1 VSTSDPR
8 RVFVHIGAPKT
19 GTTYLQA
26 ILRHNQ
32 QRLAA
37 AGVLYPQDIG
47 NAHFHAALDLRGA
60 AFAGHR
66 DPSVEGAWERV
77 SSQVRRWTGPTGVIS
92 HELLAAAKPEHA
104 KRVLESLAPAE
115 VHLVYTA
122 RDIGRQIP
130 AMWQESIKNGQ
141 TLDFRTYVK
150 RLRRPL
156 RKGRAARIFWRSQDP
171 LDVLSRWSV
180 IPAEHVHVVTVP
192 PRDAGASLL
201 WRRLCEVVGLD
212 ADQYDIDVPHINESL
227 GLAEAE
233 LLRRINIRLDGQL
246 PWPDYE
252 AVVKHHFAEGKLA
265 QRRDSP
271 RAALSPKQH
280 SWAVGISQR
289 FAAGLESAGCHV
301 VGDLAELVPA
311 GVVSTDRRTRT
322 PDSDAV
328 IDVAADVLAQRLVE
342 RAAQR
347 AGSPRERAKSVAVRL
362 RLRSMV
368 RRLFGRR

>member
-1 VSTSDPR
+1 MSDQR

-26 ILRHNQ
+26 ILHHNQ

-37 AGVLYPQDIG
+37 AGILYPQDIG
-47 NAHFHAALDLRGA
+47 NAHFHAALDLREA

-66 DPSVEGAWERV
+66 DPTVEGAWERV
-77 SSQVRRWTGPTGVIS
+77 SSQVRGWTGPTAVIS

-104 KRVLESLAPAE
+104 KRVIDSLAPAE

-180 IPAEHVHVVTVP
+180 IAADRVHVITVP
-192 PRDAGASLL
+192 PPGSAPDLL
-201 WRRLCEVVGLD
+201 WHRLCEVIGLD
-212 ADQYDIDVPHINESL
+212 ADQYDIDVPRINESL

-233 LLRRINIRLDGQL
+233 LVRRINVRLDGRL
-246 PWPDYE
+246 AWPDYE
-252 AVVKHHFAEGKLA
+252 AVVKHQLAEGRLA

-280 SWAVGISQR
+280 SWTVGVSQR
-289 FAAGLESAGCHV
+289 FAAGLESGGYHV
-301 VGDLAELVPA
+301 VGDLADLAPVGA
-311 GVVSTDRRTRT
+311 GSPDRRTRT
-322 PDSDAV
+322 PDPDAV
-328 IDVAADVLAQRLVE
+328 IEAAADLLAQRMVE

-347 AGSPRERAKSVAVRL
+347 AGSPRERAKSVATRL
-362 RLRSMV
+362 GLRSMV
-368 RRLFGRR
+368 RRSLGRR

>member
-1 VSTSDPR
+1 MSDQR

-26 ILRHNQ
+26 VLHHNQ
-32 QRLAA
+32 QRLAD

-47 NAHFHAALDLRGA
+47 NAHFHAALDVREA

-77 SSQVRRWTGPTGVIS
+77 SSQVRGWTGPTAVIS

-104 KRVLESLAPAE
+104 KRILDSLAPAE

-141 TLDFRTYVK
+141 TLDFPTYVR

-156 RKGRAARIFWRSQDP
+156 HKGRAARIFWRSQDP
-171 LDVLSRWSV
+171 VDVLSRWSV
-180 IPAEHVHVVTVP
+180 MPAERMHVITVP
-192 PRDAGASLL
+192 APGAAPSLL
-201 WRRLCEVVGLD
+201 WHRLCQVLGLD
-212 ADQYDIDVPHINESL
+212 ADQYDIDVPRINESL

-233 LLRRINIRLDGQL
+233 LVRHINIRLDGQL
-246 PWPDYE
+246 AWPDYE
-252 AVVKHHFAEGKLA
+252 AVVKHELAEGMLA

-280 SWAVGISQR
+280 SWAVDVSKR
-289 FAAGLESAGCHV
+289 FATGLEAAGYQV
-301 VGDLAELVPA
+301 VGDLADLLPDGA
-311 GVVSTDRRTRT
+311 GSVDRSTRT
-322 PDSDAV
+322 PDPDAV
-328 IDVAADVLAQRLVE
+328 IDAAADVLAQRLIE

-347 AGSPRERAKSVAVRL
+347 AGSPRERAKSVAGRL
-362 RLRSMV
+362 RLRSIV
-368 RRLFGRR
+368 RRLLRRH